1 MMDFLSVVVSVY
13 LCNLFAFLR
22 VNTSKFNDA
31 DPPEC
36 LRVVRACVCKYAS
49 MCVCVC
55 ARLGD
60 IKPTLRWRTVLEI
73 RARSHGGTNNFNS
86 LDRDRSEGSLSLRL
100 TTPPRPHP
108 PPPLPL

>member
-1 MMDFLSVVVSVY
+1 MSSFGYSLMMDFLSVVVSVY

-49 MCVCVC
+49 MCVCACVRALRGHQTDFEVEDC
-55 ARLGD
+55 AGD
-60 IKPTLRWRTVLEI
+60 KGQISRGHQQLQQ
-73 RARSHGGTNNFNS
+73 
-86 LDRDRSEGSLSLRL
+86 
-100 TTPPRPHP
+100 PR
-108 PPPLPL
+108 